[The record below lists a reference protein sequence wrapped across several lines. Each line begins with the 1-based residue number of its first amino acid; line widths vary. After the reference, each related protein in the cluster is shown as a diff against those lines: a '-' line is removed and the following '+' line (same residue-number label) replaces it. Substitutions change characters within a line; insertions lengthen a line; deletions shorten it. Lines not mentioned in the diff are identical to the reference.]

1 MSASLATT
9 PNVSVIMPLFNE
21 RATVEAILQLVLA
34 QPSVAEA
41 LEVDNCST
49 DGTFEALTNAA
60 AAEQQLRLIRIKLGV
75 RVHFHSFYSLSVIP
89 YE

>member
-34 QPSVAEA
+34 QPSVAEVVEVV
-41 LEVDNCST
+41 EVDNCST
-49 DGTFEALTNAA
+49 YGDFEVLTNTAA
-60 AAEQQLRLIRIKLGV
+60 PEQR
-75 RVHFHSFYSLSVIP
+75 FA
-89 YE
+89 

>member
-1 MSASLATT
+1 L
-9 PNVSVIMPLFNE
+9 
-21 RATVEAILQLVLA
+21 RTVAGFLRLVLA
-34 QPSVAEA
+34 QACLP
-41 LEVDNCST
+41 EVVVDDCST